1 MRSRERGWT
10 EANVVMLRKLKL
22 CKELS
27 AREAK
32 EWARGVSPAAWLS
45 RGLVH
50 WKDRPSVSIQESST
64 AVVPDAQVPSM
75 SDFLSRIESPADVK
89 KLNITQLQE
98 LAEEIRERL
107 IVSVARTGGH
117 IGPNLG
123 VVELTLAM
131 HYVFETPRDSFVFD
145 VSHQSYVHKLLTGRE
160 NRFDTIRQ
168 PGGLNG
174 FMLRS
179 ESEHDSFGA
188 GHAGTALSAALGMAV
203 ARDMSG
209 GKEHIVALAGDA
221 AFTNGISFEALNN
234 MASTRRLI
242 VVLNDNEWS
251 IDKNVGAIA
260 QYLHKIATN
269 PAYASLHDRAAVL
282 LERFGGKAARHIVR
296 KAEEAAKGIVG
307 RGMIFEEF
315 GLTYYGPVDGHNLPL
330 LIETF
335 EFLKKQQRPVML
347 HALTQ
352 KGRGFQPAMEKQ
364 KKFHGLGPYDPET
377 GETKAVGQKTY
388 SEVFAESLI
397 RLADAHDKVVAI
409 TAAMPNG
416 TALDLFRPHHPERY
430 FDVGIAEEHAVLFA
444 AGMATK
450 GYRPFCAIYST
461 FLQRAF
467 DQVVHDVALQ
477 RLPVVFC
484 MDRGGLSGDDGP
496 THHGLFDISY
506 LRGVPNLIH
515 MDPRDEDELQD
526 MMFTALLHD
535 GPSAIRY
542 PRGTGPGAVV
552 KQRPTALEIGKAEV
566 LRDGDEVAIFALGNM
581 VAEAERLAALLRDEG
596 YSAAVINARFA
607 KPVDADCLARYG
619 VRCELLVTM
628 EDHVLAGGFGSAVLE
643 VMNALEM
650 DLPVVRVGWPDTFIE
665 HGKVELLRAK
675 YGLTA
680 ESALAKIRPY
690 LKKPVGV

>member
-1 MRSRERGWT
+1 
-10 EANVVMLRKLKL
+10 
-22 CKELS
+22 
-27 AREAK
+27 
-32 EWARGVSPAAWLS
+32 
-45 RGLVH
+45 
-50 WKDRPSVSIQESST
+50 
-64 AVVPDAQVPSM
+64 M
-75 SDFLSRIESPADVK
+75 SEYLSRIKSPLDVK
-89 KLNITQLQE
+89 RLGVIELE
-98 LAEEIRERL
+98 RLAEEIRERL
-107 IVSVARTGGH
+107 ILSVAKTGGH

-123 VVELTLAM
+123 VVELTIAM
-131 HYVFETPRDSFVFD
+131 HYVFNTPKDSFVFD

-160 NRFDTIRQ
+160 QRFDTIRQ

-174 FMLRS
+174 FMLRT
-179 ESEHDSFGA
+179 ESEHDCFGA

-209 GKEHIVALAGDA
+209 GDEHIVALAGDA
-221 AFTNGISFEALNN
+221 AFTNGISYEALNN
-234 MASTRRLI
+234 MAGTKRMI
-242 VVLNDNEWS
+242 IVLNDNEWS

-260 QYLHKIATN
+260 EYFHKIVTN
-269 PAYASLHDRAAVL
+269 PTYVSLHDRAAGLV
-282 LERFGGKAARHIVR
+282 EKFGGKAARHIAR

-315 GLTYYGPVDGHNLPL
+315 GLNYYGPVDGHNLPL

-335 EFLKKQQRPVML
+335 KFLKQQNKPVVL
-347 HALTQ
+347 HVLTQ
-352 KGRGFQPAMEKQ
+352 KGRGFQPALEKQ

-377 GETKAVGQKTY
+377 GETKPTGQKTY
-388 SEVFAESLI
+388 SEVFAESLTK
-397 RLADAHDKVVAI
+397 LADTNDKVVAI

-416 TALDLFRPHHPERY
+416 TALDLFRPHHPNRY

-477 RLPVVFC
+477 NLPVVFC

-515 MDPRDEDELQD
+515 MDPKDEDELQD
-526 MMFTALLHD
+526 MMLTALEHP

-542 PRGTGPGAVV
+542 PRGTGPGVAVKDKPV
-552 KQRPTALEIGKAEV
+552 ALEIGRAEV
-566 LRDGDEVAIFALGNM
+566 LQDGSEVAIFALGAM
-581 VAEAERLAALLRDEG
+581 VAEAERLERLMAAEG
-596 YSAAVINARFA
+596 YSVALINARFA
-607 KPVDADCLARYG
+607 KPVDAECIARYG
-619 VRCELLVTM
+619 QRCGLLITM

-643 VMNALEM
+643 TLNAQQI
-650 DLPVVRVGWPDTFIE
+650 DVPVVRVGWPDEFIE
-665 HGKVELLRAK
+665 HGKVEALRAK
-675 YGLTA
+675 HGLTA
-680 ESALAKIRPY
+680 EAALARVRP
-690 LKKPVGV
+690 LLRKPVGV

>member
-1 MRSRERGWT
+1 M
-10 EANVVMLRKLKL
+10 N
-22 CKELS
+22 ELLNTI
-27 AREAK
+27 K
-32 EWARGVSPAAWLS
+32 
-45 RGLVH
+45 
-50 WKDRPSVSIQESST
+50 
-64 AVVPDAQVPSM
+64 
-75 SDFLSRIESPADVK
+75 SPADLK
-89 KLNITQLQE
+89 RLNLAE
-98 LAEEIRERL
+98 LELLAEEIRGRL
-107 IVSVARTGGH
+107 IRGVAKTGGH

-131 HYVFETPRDSFVFD
+131 HYVFDTPKDSFVFD

-160 NRFDTIRQ
+160 DRFDTIRQ

-174 FMLRS
+174 FMLRT

-188 GHAGTALSAALGMAV
+188 GHAGTALSAALGMAA

-209 GKEHIVALAGDA
+209 GDENIVVLAGDA

-234 MASTRRLI
+234 VAATTKRLI
-242 VVLNDNEWS
+242 IILNDNEWS

-260 QYLHKIATN
+260 EYFHKIATN
-269 PAYASLHDRAAVL
+269 PTYVSVHERVSGL
-282 LERFGGKAARHIVR
+282 LEKFGGKAARHIAR

-315 GLTYYGPVDGHNLPL
+315 GLSYYGPVDGHNLPL
-330 LIETF
+330 LIETLK
-335 EFLKKQQRPVML
+335 FLKTQNRPVVL

-352 KGRGFQPAMEKQ
+352 KGRGFGPALEKQ

-377 GETKAVGQKTY
+377 GETKASGQKTY
-388 SEVFAESLI
+388 SEIFAESLT
-397 RLADAHDKVVAI
+397 RLADHDRKVVAI

-416 TALDLFRPHHPERY
+416 TALDLFRPNHPDRY

-467 DQVVHDVALQ
+467 DQIVHDVALQ
-477 RLPVVFC
+477 SLPVVFC

-506 LRGVPNLIH
+506 LRSVPGLIH
-515 MDPRDEDELQD
+515 MDPKDEDELQD
-526 MMFTALLHD
+526 MMYTALQHK

-542 PRGTGPGAVV
+542 PRGTGPGTPLKA
-552 KQRPTALEIGKAEV
+552 QPEALAIGRAEV
-566 LRDGDEVAIFALGNM
+566 LRDGSDVAIFSLGNM
-581 VAEAERLAALLRDEG
+581 LPDAEKLARKLEAEGHSVAI
-596 YSAAVINARFA
+596 INARFA
-607 KPVDADCLARYG
+607 KPVDAACVAQYAG
-619 VRCELLVTM
+619 RCELLVTM

-643 VMNALEM
+643 ALNEAE
-650 DLPVVRVGWPDTFIE
+650 LTTPVIRIGWPDQFIE
-665 HGKVELLRAK
+665 HGKVEDLRVR

-680 ESALAKIRPY
+680 EAALERVRP
-690 LKKPVGV
+690 LLRKPVVA